1 MTDDQDY
8 VMLQSYLNMFQV
20 LQMTTQAAGDER
32 LKFRIKVKALVD
44 EDVVQKVR
52 EAEQLLIK
60 TTLRDEM
67 RRVLKLYL

>member
-8 VMLQSYLNMFQV
+8 VMLQSYLNVFQV